1 MYYLFSLCLEYI
13 PIILFHYV
21 NNIEPKQSWPTEP
34 ATTKKKKKKKEYEE
48 KDAKMKIPE

>member
-1 MYYLFSLCLEYI
+1 MYYFFYLCLEYI

-34 ATTKKKKKKKEYEE
+34 AIAKKKKEYEE